1 MEYVDVMFQQASI
14 SSNNSSASTVAQLD
28 ESSARCDGGDD
39 SGLWYDGES
48 LRGGV
53 V

>member
-14 SSNNSSASTVAQLD
+14 SSNNLSACTVAQLD
-28 ESSARCDGGDD
+28 ELSEKRDRGYG
-39 SGLWYDGES
+39 SGLWCDGES

>member
-14 SSNNSSASTVAQLD
+14 SSNNSSAYTVAQLD
-28 ESSARCDGGDD
+28 ESSVKYDGGYD

-48 LRGGV
+48 LKGGV
-53 V
+53 M